1 MNRRMADRLQELL
14 ASHGVLL
21 ADGGMGTG
29 LFRRGLETGDSPEL
43 WNVDHPDRVID
54 VHREFVAAGS
64 DLILTNS
71 FGGNAFRLKL
81 HGAEGRVRELNMA
94 AAKAARAAAS
104 EAGRPVLVAGSI
116 GPTGEILAPVGT
128 LDPAEAEAAFAAQAA
143 ALAEGGVDLLWV
155 ETMSSA
161 EEVTAAIKA
170 ASAFGL
176 PVSATM
182 SFDTNG
188 RTMMGLTPE
197 AFLALARSLDP
208 MPAGFGANCGIGPA
222 QLLATL
228 LGFKGLGRQGP
239 VLIAKAN
246 CGIPEYRD
254 GAIHYTG
261 TEAIMA
267 DYAVLARDAGAR
279 IIGGCCGTT
288 GTHLA
293 AMREA
298 LDTVE
303 PGPLPDIA
311 RIELLLGPIKAPATD
326 PVAAPPRERR
336 RSRPTT

>member
-228 LGFKGLGRQGP
+228 LGFKGIGRQGP

-336 RSRPTT
+336 RSRPIT

>member
-176 PVSATM
+176 PVSVTM

-228 LGFKGLGRQGP
+228 LGFKGIGRQGP

-303 PGPLPDIA
+303 PGPLPDMA

>member
-197 AFLALARSLDP
+197 AFLTLARSLDP

-303 PGPLPDIA
+303 PGPLPDMA

>member
-1 MNRRMADRLQELL
+1 MSETLQALL
-14 ASHGVLL
+14 AERSVLL

-43 WNVDHPDRVID
+43 WNVDHPDRVTD
-54 VHREFVAAGS
+54 VHREFVTAGS

-81 HGAEGRVRELNMA
+81 HAAEGRVRELNMA
-94 AAKAARAAAS
+94 AARAARAAAA

-128 LDPAEAEAAFAAQAA
+128 LDPADAEAAFSAQAA
-143 ALAEGGVDLLWV
+143 ALVEGGVDLLWV

-161 EEVTAAIKA
+161 EELTAAVRA
-170 ASAFGL
+170 AGAFGL
-176 PVSATM
+176 PVCATM

-188 RTMMGLTPE
+188 RTMMGLTPD
-197 AFLALARSLDP
+197 AALALAHSLDP
-208 MPAGFGANCGIGPA
+208 APAGFGANCGIGPA

-228 LGFKGLGRQGP
+228 LGFSRLERRGE
-239 VLIAKAN
+239 VIIAKAN

-261 TEAIMA
+261 TESIMA
-267 DYAVLARDAGAR
+267 DYAILARDAGAR
-279 IIGGCCGTT
+279 IIGGCCGTA

-293 AMREA
+293 AMRRA
-298 LDTVE
+298 LDTAA
-303 PGPLPDIA
+303 PGPVPDIA
-311 RIELLLGPIKAPATD
+311 RIERLLGPVTAPATD

-336 RSRPTT
+336 RSRPAG

>member
-1 MNRRMADRLQELL
+1 MSEKLRTLL
-14 ASHGVLL
+14 AERQVLL

-43 WNVDHPDRVID
+43 WNVDHPERVTD

-64 DLILTNS
+64 DVILTNS

-94 AAKAARAAAS
+94 AARAARAAAE
-104 EAGRPVLVAGSI
+104 EAGRQVLVAGSI

-128 LDPAEAEAAFAAQAA
+128 LDPADAEAAFAAQAA

-155 ETMSSA
+155 ETMSAA
-161 EEVTAAIKA
+161 EELTAAVRA
-170 ASAFGL
+170 ASATGL
-176 PVSATM
+176 PVCATM

-188 RTMMGLTPE
+188 RTMMGLTPD
-197 AFLALARSLDP
+197 AALALAHSLDP
-208 MPAGFGANCGIGPA
+208 APAGFGANCGIGPA

-228 LGFKGLGRQGP
+228 LGFSRFERQGE
-239 VLIAKAN
+239 VIIAKGN

-261 TEAIMA
+261 TDAIMA

-293 AMREA
+293 AMRRA

-303 PGPLPDIA
+303 PGPLPDVA
-311 RIELLLGPIKAPATD
+311 RIEQLLGPVAAPATD
-326 PVAAPPRERR
+326 PVAAPQRERR
-336 RSRPTT
+336 RSRPAG

>member
-176 PVSATM
+176 AVSATM

-228 LGFKGLGRQGP
+228 LGFKGIGRQGP

-303 PGPLPDIA
+303 PGPLPDMA

-336 RSRPTT
+336 RSRPIT

>member
-1 MNRRMADRLQELL
+1 MSQPMSQKLKALL
-14 ASHGVLL
+14 AERRVLL

-43 WNVDHPDRVID
+43 WNVDHPDRVTD

-94 AAKAARAAAS
+94 AAKAARIAAG
-104 EAGRPVLVAGSI
+104 EAGRPVLVAGSM

-128 LDPAEAEAAFAAQAA
+128 LDPAEAEAAFRAQAG

-161 EEVTAAIKA
+161 EELAAAVRA
-170 ASAFGL
+170 ASGFGL
-176 PVSATM
+176 PVCATM

-188 RTMMGLTPE
+188 RTMMGLTP
-197 AFLALARSLDP
+197 AAALALAHSLDP
-208 MPAGFGANCGIGPA
+208 VPAGFGANCGIGPA

-228 LGFKGLGRQGP
+228 LGFSRLERRGE
-239 VLIAKAN
+239 VIIAKAN
-246 CGIPEYRD
+246 CGIPEFRD

-261 TEAIMA
+261 TDSIMA

-279 IIGGCCGTT
+279 IIGGCCGTA

-293 AMREA
+293 AMRRA

-303 PGPLPDIA
+303 PGPVPDIA
-311 RIELLLGPIKAPATD
+311 RIERLLG
-326 PVAAPPRERR
+326 PVAAPATEPVATLPRERR
-336 RSRPTT
+336 RSRPGG